1 MNDLQFAVAVALFSF
16 ALGVG
21 LLGLL
26 LVAANVTPT

>member
-1 MNDLQFAVAVALFSF
+1 MYDLQFAVAPFSF

-21 LLGLL
+21 LLGII